1 MQLRPSYERM
11 DYPLGEMNDSQM
23 TGELETIIVSEYNT
37 RGTIWVTNCDD
48 HHVVFVSDNK
58 TNAEISLSC
67 LPRKKIVDM
76 KDDMKVHEDV
86 LFMYNREVHENVLLP
101 SGF

>member
-1 MQLRPSYERM
+1 MIISHTQLRPSYERM
-11 DYPLGEMNDSQM
+11 DYPLGEMNDSQL

-37 RGTIWVTNCDD
+37 GGTIWVTSCDD
-48 HHVVFVSDNK
+48 HHVVFVSDKK

-76 KDDMKVHEDV
+76 KDDMT
-86 LFMYNREVHENVLLP
+86 LLA
-101 SGF
+101 SDLLRRWKEMMG

>member
-1 MQLRPSYERM
+1 
-11 DYPLGEMNDSQM
+11 MNDSQM
-23 TGELETIIVSEYNT
+23 TGELESIIVSEYNI
-37 RGTIWVTNCDD
+37 RGTIWFISCDD
-48 HHVVFVSDNK
+48 HHVVFVRYNK

-76 KDDMKVHEDV
+76 KDDMKVQEDV
-86 LFMYNREVHENVLLP
+86 LFMYNREVHENALLP